1 MDVPAIREGGD
12 VNFSTSF
19 GERGQRSQ
27 LSIANQIKHPFL
39 TFSHSPW
46 PGLFCVGSSQT
57 AGERTWTEG

>member
-27 LSIANQIKHPFL
+27 LSDTNQIKHPFL
-39 TFSHSPW
+39 FLTAL
-46 PGLFCVGSSQT
+46 GLVYFCVGSSQT
-57 AGERTWTEG
+57 AGKRTWTGG